1 MFVLKQ
7 ANIARRAQ
15 MTTVNLLLVSLS
27 HLLHNS
33 KEKLFSSYI
42 LLNDQISLSDFI
54 VIYKILSGTCI
65 VIFCFPVDDIINFIS
80 NVSIPIKPFSY
91 MTKKFRTKF

>member
-27 HLLHNS
+27 HLLHNF

-42 LLNDQISLSDFI
+42 LLNDQISLSFI
-54 VIYKILSGTCI
+54 RY
-65 VIFCFPVDDIINFIS
+65 
-80 NVSIPIKPFSY
+80 
-91 MTKKFRTKF
+91 